1 MVLSKHHMLAR
12 SRQRSSGRGAQLRR
26 SARLDTGDRR
36 PTKSQVRLPKSAG
49 GVEGVGGGGLC
60 NIKLFAFNFRD
71 DESNDDVGIP
81 IERDATNPPTTRTR
95 TRRSSS
101 ETRSSA

>member
-60 NIKLFAFNFRD
+60 N
-71 DESNDDVGIP
+71 
-81 IERDATNPPTTRTR
+81 TM
-95 TRRSSS
+95 
-101 ETRSSA
+101 